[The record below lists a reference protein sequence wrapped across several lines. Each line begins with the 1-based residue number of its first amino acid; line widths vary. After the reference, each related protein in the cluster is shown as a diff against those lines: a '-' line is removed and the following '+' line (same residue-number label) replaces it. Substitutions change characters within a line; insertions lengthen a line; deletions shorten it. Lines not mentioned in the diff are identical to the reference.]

1 MKRAVRWQT
10 RWLGR
15 GLALLGASLAL
26 PAVSQTP
33 PVINPATPATTQAAP
48 PGMGS
53 SASVTVG
60 SGPHKG
66 KYGFAPTEACVL
78 AAFGDKP
85 LGLSVVMTGR
95 DSSLSIDVPNLD
107 EKHASEIQIVLVVAQ
122 VKQGASGA
130 STASTTY
137 EIDTRPDAVLE
148 PFQKAERANKGMTGK
163 ATVTLMTQGKNTLLT
178 FTGETMTGV
187 KLSGELTC
195 RKVQ

>member
-1 MKRAVRWQT
+1 MKRHAQ
-10 RWLGR
+10 WLGR
-15 GLALLGASLAL
+15 GLALLGAALVL
-26 PAVSQTP
+26 PAAAQTP
-33 PVINPATPATTQAAP
+33 PVINPATPAPAQASP
-48 PGMGS
+48 PGLGS
-53 SASVTVG
+53 SASVTIG

-66 KYGFAPTEACVL
+66 KYGFAPSEACVL

-85 LGLSVVMTGR
+85 LGLSVVMTGK

-148 PFQKAERANKGMTGK
+148 PFQKAERANKGITGK
-163 ATVTLMTQGKNTLLT
+163 ATTTLMTQGKNTLLT
-178 FTGETMTGV
+178 FTGDTMTGV
-187 KLSGELTC
+187 KLSGEITC